1 MFSRYAF
8 LILSTCGVFACL
20 PPLYAW
26 VSDTVPST
34 TAGSLASDL
43 NIAFTGPGQIMGVW
57 IYNALV
63 KPLLGLVMAS
73 MQGSWRSVQF

>member
-43 NIAFTGPGQIMGVW
+43 NIAFTGPGQIMGV
-57 IYNALV
+57 
-63 KPLLGLVMAS
+63 
-73 MQGSWRSVQF
+73 